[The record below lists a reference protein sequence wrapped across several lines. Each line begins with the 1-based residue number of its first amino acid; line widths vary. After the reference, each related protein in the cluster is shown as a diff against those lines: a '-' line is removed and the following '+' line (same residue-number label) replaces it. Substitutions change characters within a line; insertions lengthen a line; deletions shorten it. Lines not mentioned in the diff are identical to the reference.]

1 MLARAERRRN
11 ASVATLDLRQM
22 DVTHLEY
29 PDRFFDAAVAT
40 FLFCVLPDEFQL
52 AALRELARIVKPG
65 GTIRLLEYV
74 LPRSST
80 RRVIAKLWA
89 PWIGWAYG
97 ASFDRQTER
106 YVPQAGLEI
115 VESRFVV
122 DDLIKLITARAP
134 HSKQRP
140 GAPEP

>member
-1 MLARAERRRN
+1 
-11 ASVATLDLRQM
+11 
-22 DVTHLEY
+22 
-29 PDRFFDAAVAT
+29 
-40 FLFCVLPDEFQL
+40 
-52 AALRELARIVKPG
+52 
-65 GTIRLLEYV
+65 LEYV